1 MEHYVYIRERR
12 RGARLTKT
20 PYQAIKLWA
29 FASGAVRETVP
40 IFKGKGLTTEA
51 WRLPD
56 GRLVDA
62 SVLSADDADSKD
74 FLEGIAAA
82 LVGDPSP
89 ANMQRLEKMLR
100 AGARLKGQ
108 D

>member
-1 MEHYVYIRERR
+1 MEHYVYTRERR
-12 RGARLTKT
+12 RDARRVKT
-20 PYQAIKLWA
+20 PYQAISHWA

-62 SVLSADDADSKD
+62 TLLSADDVASRE
-74 FLEGIAAA
+74 FLEQIADA
-82 LVGDPSP
+82 LVHDQSSE
-89 ANMQRLEKMLR
+89 NMSRLEKLLGGPR
-100 AGARLKGQ
+100 RK
-108 D
+108 

>member
-29 FASGAVRETVP
+29 FASGAVWETVP

-62 SVLSADDADSKD
+62 SLISTDDVESRG
-74 FLEGIAAA
+74 FLEQIADA
-82 LVGDPSP
+82 LVNDPS
-89 ANMQRLEKMLR
+89 AENMRRLEKLLR
-100 AGARLKGQ
+100 ERCLE
-108 D
+108 

>member
-12 RGARLTKT
+12 RGARRVKT
-20 PYQAIKLWA
+20 PYQAISHWA

-56 GRLVDA
+56 GRIVDA
-62 SVLSADDADSKD
+62 SVLSTDDVESRE
-74 FLEGIAAA
+74 FLEGLANS
-82 LVGDPSP
+82 LVADQSAENLLGLE
-89 ANMQRLEKMLR
+89 RLLTSRGRK
-100 AGARLKGQ
+100 
-108 D
+108 

>member
-12 RGARLTKT
+12 RGARLFKT
-20 PYQAIKLWA
+20 PYQAISHWA
-29 FASGAVRETVP
+29 FSSGAVRETVQ

-62 SVLSADDADSKD
+62 SLLGTKDAESRD
-74 FLEGIAAA
+74 FLEGLAEW
-82 LVGDPSP
+82 LVADPS
-89 ANMQRLEKMLR
+89 AENLRRLERLLK
-100 AGARLKGQ
+100 ARGSK
-108 D
+108 

>member
-12 RGARLTKT
+12 RGARLVKT
-20 PYQAIKLWA
+20 PYQAIRLWA
-29 FASGAVRETVP
+29 FASGAVREAVP

-56 GRLVDA
+56 GRYVDA
-62 SVLSADDADSKD
+62 SLLSTRDVESRD
-74 FLEGIAAA
+74 FLEGLAES
-82 LVGDPSP
+82 LVAGPS
-89 ANMQRLEKMLR
+89 AENLLRLE
-100 AGARLKGQ
+100 RLLKTRNG

>member
-12 RGARLTKT
+12 RGARLVKT
-20 PYQAIKLWA
+20 PYQAIKFWVL
-29 FASGAVRETVP
+29 ASGAVRDAVP

-62 SVLSADDADSKD
+62 SVLSTDDVESRELLEQIADS
-74 FLEGIAAA
+74 
-82 LVGDPSP
+82 LVRDQS
-89 ANMQRLEKMLR
+89 AENTSRLEKLLR
-100 AGARLKGQ
+100 ERCRE
-108 D
+108 

>member
-12 RGARLTKT
+12 RGARLVKT
-20 PYQAIKLWA
+20 PYQAIKFWVL
-29 FASGAVRETVP
+29 ASSAVREAVP

-62 SVLSADDADSKD
+62 SVLSTDDVESRELLEQIADS
-74 FLEGIAAA
+74 
-82 LVGDPSP
+82 LVHDHS
-89 ANMQRLEKMLR
+89 AENMSRLEKLLR
-100 AGARLKGQ
+100 EGRRE
-108 D
+108 

>member
-12 RGARLTKT
+12 RGARLVKT
-20 PYQAIKLWA
+20 PCQAIKFWVL
-29 FASGAVRETVP
+29 ASGAIREAVP

-62 SVLSADDADSKD
+62 SVLSTKD
-74 FLEGIAAA
+74 VESREFLEGLAES
-82 LVGDPSP
+82 LVQDHSTE
-89 ANMQRLEKMLR
+89 NMQRLEHLLR
-100 AGARLKGQ
+100 ARAKP
-108 D
+108 